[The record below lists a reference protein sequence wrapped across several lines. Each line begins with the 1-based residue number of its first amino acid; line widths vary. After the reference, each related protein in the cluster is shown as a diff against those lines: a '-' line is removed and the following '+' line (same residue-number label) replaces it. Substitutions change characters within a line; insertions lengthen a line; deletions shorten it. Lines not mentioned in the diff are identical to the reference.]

1 MSQVE
6 LQLVRRTIPAFL
18 GHAGFWL
25 AQAGATLLKVK
36 RRIGREDWVRAT
48 EMLRLDAETLRM
60 LLKIGTNKALA
71 NPYRINSLPASL
83 AALCALSQLDRATI
97 ERGISTRAIRPQMT
111 EAQAKEFIKNPPRQA
126 PLLPPTPTAPFDA
139 QREASEFTQQVLDHL
154 RKWPTEQRDRAA
166 ELLVSL
172 ADQIGAGI
180 RPEELGRL
188 VESSS
193 GAFTYQQPSQA
204 APGAEKPK
212 LTPL

>member
-36 RRIGREDWVRAT
+36 RRIGREDWRRAT
-48 EMLRLDAETLRM
+48 EMLKLDAETLRM

-71 NPYRINSLPASL
+71 KPYRIGSLPASL
-83 AALCALSQLDRATI
+83 EALYALSKLDKATL
-97 ERGISTRAIRPQMT
+97 EKAISARAIYPQMS
-111 EAQAKEFIKNPPRQA
+111 EAQAKAFASYAGNKALFRPPA
-126 PLLPPTPTAPFDA
+126 PTAFDA
-139 QREASEFTQQVLDHL
+139 QREASEFTQQVLDRL
-154 RKWPTEQRDRAA
+154 RKWPTEQRDRAT
-166 ELLVSL
+166 EVLVAL
-172 ADQIGAGI
+172 ADQLGAGI

-188 VESSS
+188 AQSSS
-193 GAFTYQQPSQA
+193 GAFAFPQIDHT
-204 APGAEKPK
+204 APAQEEKR